1 MERNFNKGDIVQHFK
16 RETMTEEQLKKE
28 PNLYLYEIIGI
39 ARHTENK
46 EEVMVYK
53 PLYQTECMDGVDF
66 VVRPLDMF
74 MSEVDHAKYP
84 NIAQKY
90 SFELYK

>member
-16 RETMTEEQLKKE
+16 RETVTEEQSEKE

-46 EEVMVYK
+46 EEVMVYSHYIK
-53 PLYQTECMDGVDF
+53 
-66 VVRPLDMF
+66 
-74 MSEVDHAKYP
+74 
-84 NIAQKY
+84 
-90 SFELYK
+90 